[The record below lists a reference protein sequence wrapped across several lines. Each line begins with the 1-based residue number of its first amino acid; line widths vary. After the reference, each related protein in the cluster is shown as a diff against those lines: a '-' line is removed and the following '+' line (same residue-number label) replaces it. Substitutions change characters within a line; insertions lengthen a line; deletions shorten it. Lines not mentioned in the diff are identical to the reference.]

1 MLPIAL
7 SGHGDHFHSVSDL
20 CDTVRSGVFLEKAVV
35 PHLDMGEELAKP
47 LNAYLYDFYQHG
59 QVHALQEANRIRRS
73 DVWFLWNG
81 FSLVLATIVASLEN
95 FFKAG
100 DNMDLDLETQWVLP
114 RTRSRL
120 RRTSPKKKKM

>member
-20 CDTVRSGVFLEKAVV
+20 CDTVRSEVFLEKAVV
-35 PHLDMGEELAKP
+35 PHLDIGEELAKHQKP

-81 FSLVLATIVASLEN
+81 FSLVLAALVASPEKLLQ
-95 FFKAG
+95 G
-100 DNMDLDLETQWVLP
+100 W
-114 RTRSRL
+114 
-120 RRTSPKKKKM
+120 